1 MTTFAQIAI
10 AIDARKAEEGAQSV
24 SAGTEKIV
32 EGAREAAK
40 AVNEADRALNEYGRR
55 AVEVGRRTQGLGVT
69 LGGGAGPIDPLR
81 QRVAAI
87 RRSTAQNALLD
98 RYSAST
104 AVAMD
109 PETGR
114 QSRYLEIDA
123 QVRKAAEGVSLFARV
138 ERDAAVSARGLGT
151 AVQSTFSPF
160 QRMDGVLGM
169 IIKKSP
175 FILGADLIARVA
187 GFNGLMD
194 AGGKI
199 MQTAADGIVQW
210 GKNLVGLTPQVEAFN
225 SALEAQY
232 ARIREIDD
240 AAKSTSVRE
249 MQVSFLTADPFFGGK
264 SFDVTKY
271 TKDLGDLAGTREGE
285 AAISR
290 LMQRV
295 QSLNEQFSDGAFGT
309 DRSKQI
315 DAVTRAMQAFDVEI
329 VAARKA
335 VQSQREET
343 KTWAAEQDRLSESI
357 KRSDASLAQF
367 TERARV
373 AARDRAINE
382 GLGSAPATQKLLGGL
397 ANKYVLDPLQLG
409 ARAEASAL
417 ATANQVGKSAYDR
430 ARQFDE
436 ERLAL
441 ARLTAARNEHNRE
454 LAKSIYGAAD
464 RTVNALLTK
473 PMLAGIDNGDA
484 ARDRM
489 SGLRS
494 DLEFE
499 LRLLGKSNEE
509 RERAIALEDARRLG
523 IGLGKDELARYL
535 AELDAQWR
543 AFQDARRWDE
553 FSRNIGDA
561 FGRGLEDGLMDLRHF
576 QDAVESMVMDIE
588 RLLLRKNITN
598 PFSEWISGA
607 LSGMF
612 GGGGWGGGGSGGGA
626 GSGDLDIGSGG
637 GGGSAPAMYGG
648 PGLGVAMAGGRAV
661 VIHQTIHVTSSG
673 GGWTQRDGDGLR
685 RSARQAAEDANAILQ
700 RRR

>member
-10 AIDARKAEEGAQSV
+10 AIDSRKSEEGAQSV
-24 SAGTEKIV
+24 VAGTEKIV

-55 AVEVGRRTQGLGVT
+55 AVEVGRRTQDFGRT

-104 AVAMD
+104 AMAID

-123 QVRKAAEGVSLFARV
+123 QVRKAAEGVSMFARV
-138 ERDAAVSARGLGT
+138 ERDAASAAREVGSSV
-151 AVQSTFSPF
+151 ASTFNPF
-160 QRMDGVLGM
+160 QRMDGVLGL

-175 FILGADLIARVA
+175 FILGADLVARVA

-232 ARIREIDD
+232 ARMRDIDD
-240 AAKSTSVRE
+240 AAKSSSVRE
-249 MQVSFLTADPFFGGK
+249 VQVSYLTGDSFFGGK

-271 TKDLGDLAGTREGE
+271 TKDLGDIAGTKE
-285 AAISR
+285 AESAISR

-295 QSLNEQFSDGAFGT
+295 QGLNEQFSEGLYGT
-309 DRSKQI
+309 DQSKQI
-315 DAVTRAMQAFDVEI
+315 DAVTRAMQAFDIEI
-329 VAARKA
+329 AAARKA

-343 KTWAAEQDRLSESI
+343 KTWVAEQDRLSESI
-357 KRSDASLAQF
+357 RRSDASLAQF
-367 TERARV
+367 TERSRV

-382 GLGSAPATQKLLGGL
+382 GLAAAPATQRLLGGL
-397 ANKYVLDPLQLG
+397 ANKYLIDPFQFG
-409 ARAEASAL
+409 AKAEASAL
-417 ATANQVGKSAYDR
+417 AEANRVGKDAFER

-436 ERLAL
+436 ERAALLRVTL
-441 ARLTAARNEHNRE
+441 AREAYNRE
-454 LAKSIYGAAD
+454 LAKSVYGAAD
-464 RTVNALLTK
+464 RTVSTLLTK
-473 PMLAGIDNGDA
+473 PMLAGIEKSQGSQDDVRGML
-484 ARDRM
+484 RD
-489 SGLRS
+489 LQ
-494 DLEFE
+494 FE
-499 LRLLGKSNEE
+499 SRLVGMTNDQ
-509 RERAIALEDARRLG
+509 RERAITLREAEARSAGFQSRAIADYIEEIDA
-523 IGLGKDELARYL
+523 ELAKL
-535 AELDAQWR
+535 QEK
-543 AFQDARRWDE
+543 RRWNE
-553 FSRNIGDA
+553 LSRNIGDA

-598 PFSEWISGA
+598 PFAEWISGA

-612 GGGGWGGGGSGGGA
+612 GGGGWGGGGSGGGS
-626 GSGDLDIGSGG
+626 GSGDLDIGSG

-648 PGLGVAMAGGRAV
+648 PGPGVAMAGGRAV
-661 VIHQTIHVTSSG
+661 VIHQTIQVTTGG
-673 GGWTQRDGDGLR
+673 GGWTPRDGDGLR